1 LVRRSLRLRGFGRGL
16 RGLARQGFSSFM
28 IHNGYCIAQ
37 IVLAVTL

>member
-1 LVRRSLRLRGFGRGL
+1 VVRRSLRLRGFRRSL

-37 IVLAVTL
+37 KARAVTL